1 MPILSI
7 IVPVYNVAPYLREG
21 LDSILNQEVQDIEI
35 LCINDASTDSSIS
48 ILKEYELQDKRIKI
62 FNHIQN
68 KGLSAARNTGILNA
82 QGEYIAFFDPDD
94 WIEKNMYKE
103 MLHEMKENQTD
114 IVMCGFQTYP
124 GNTTVIPHFPSNIVL
139 NPLQFIG
146 KNFKIHTYNDLCFTW
161 RFLFKRDF
169 IISKKL
175 LFIEAIR
182 YAEDMVFNFAA
193 LMQCKRIIL
202 IPKPLYHY
210 RVNNTQ
216 SIMKQ
221 RYNPNME
228 TGLQLQIAEKKRII
242 NTYQVDQYT
251 PITQDMSEDI
261 VKRYTLML
269 FNNLRNNPN
278 ESNKLQGIKRILNMP
293 MITDAM
299 QVVGFRNIYS
309 SWKEYIFY
317 LAMKFKCARLVHK
330 LYFK

>member
-7 IVPVYNVAPYLREG
+7 IVPVYNVASYLKEG
-21 LDSILNQEVQDIEI
+21 LDSILNQEVHDVEI
-35 LCINDASTDSSIS
+35 ICVNDASIDTSYS
-48 ILKEYELQDKRIKI
+48 ILKEYEALDNRIKVI
-62 FNHIQN
+62 NHAQN

-82 QGEYIAFFDPDD
+82 QGKYIAFFDPDD
-94 WIEKNMYKE
+94 WIEKDMYKE
-103 MLHEMKENQTD
+103 MILALEKNKTD

-124 GNTTVIPHFPSNIVL
+124 TNSIIIPKFPSNISIT
-139 NPLQFIG
+139 PTEFISY
-146 KNFKIHTYNDLCFTW
+146 NSRIHTSNDLCFSW
-161 RFLFKRDF
+161 RFLHKRNF
-169 IISKKL
+169 LISNKIF
-175 LFIEAIR
+175 FIEAIR
-182 YAEDMVFNFAA
+182 YAEDMVFNFSA
-193 LMQCKRIIL
+193 LMQCKKTIL
-202 IPKPLYHY
+202 IPKPFYHY
-210 RVNNTQ
+210 RINNAQ

-242 NTYQVDQYT
+242 KAYQIDQYT

-278 ESNKLQGIKRILNMP
+278 EPEKVQGIKRILNMP

-299 QVVGFRNIYS
+299 KVVGFRNIYS

-330 LYFK
+330 LYFT